1 MKEKAHIMDA
11 SDMSRALER
20 MALEII
26 ERNKGTEGVALL
38 GIQRRGVPL
47 AKRLAEDIERSSG
60 VKIPIGTLDITFYRD
75 DLSTLAVHPVLN
87 GTDIPFEMTD
97 RNIVLVDDVLYT
109 GRTVRAAI
117 EAIMDL
123 GRPKSIQLA
132 VLIDRGLHELPISA
146 DNVGKRIPTSKS
158 EIVSVR
164 IAPFEE
170 TDEVV
175 LLQAEDGGR

>member
-1 MKEKAHIMDA
+1 MDA
-11 SDMSRALER
+11 SDMSRALMR

-26 ERNKGTEGVALL
+26 ERNKGTDGVALI

-47 AKRLAEDIERSSG
+47 AKRIAEHIKQSSG
-60 VKIPIGTLDITFYRD
+60 ADVPLGTLDITFYRD

-87 GTDIPFEMTD
+87 GTDIPFEITD

-109 GRTVRAAI
+109 GRTVRSAI

-146 DNVGKRIPTSKS
+146 DNIGKHIPTSKS
-158 EIVSVR
+158 EVVSVR
-164 IAPFEE
+164 IAPFEDR
-170 TDEVV
+170 DEVV
-175 LLQAEDGGR
+175 LLQSDAGGR